1 MQIATRCVPVGV
13 RAASRVCAPMYAL
26 APACVPTCARVPHGV
41 PIRTPTR
48 GDARLPY
55 MYRVKNFFA
64 YTVTYTTRIPFVNY
78 LQLLTQ
84 IGLILSSTKLKGDKA
99 AYLACRTIAS
109 RFEQRN
115 PGIYSEVG
123 YTQPI
128 PPS

>member
-1 MQIATRCVPVGV
+1 M
-13 RAASRVCAPMYAL
+13 
-26 APACVPTCARVPHGV
+26 
-41 PIRTPTR
+41 
-48 GDARLPY
+48 
-55 MYRVKNFFA
+55 
-64 YTVTYTTRIPFVNY
+64 NY
-78 LQLLTQ
+78 FQLLTQ

-123 YTQPI
+123 YNEPI